1 MYEGNIMMKKL
12 CTLFLV
18 CALLLSAFC
27 LIAAAEEPTY
37 VFTVKGVNVGITG
50 EDAAVFTTQ
59 EAYEAGNPNWAITLV
74 LEVLDNG
81 TLKLKQEPIAGAGA
95 VPAGVKIGDGVVALV
110 VHSAG
115 SDISA
120 KDQYT
125 NVEGKLAAKEATVGM
140 YIVLDGIDLNAGT
153 GSGSASLYVN
163 APEGTPA
170 GESSD
175 DPSSEDPASEDTS
188 SETGTD
194 SSEVEPSADPADE
207 SSEAATSSQGASA
220 PEASAPTSANS
231 SDASS
236 NESESS
242 SGGIFI
248 VIIVVAAVVIVG
260 AVVFIVINRKK

>member
-1 MYEGNIMMKKL
+1 MKKL

-81 TLKLKQEPIAGAGA
+81 TLKLKQAPVVGAGA
-95 VPAGVKIGDGVVALV
+95 VPADVKIGDGVVALV

-120 KDQYT
+120 KDQYA
-125 NVEGKLAAKEATVGM
+125 NVEGKLVAKEATAGM
-140 YIVLDGIDLNAGT
+140 YIVLDGIDLDAGT
-153 GSGSASLYVN
+153 GSGSASLYAN

-170 GESSD
+170 GDPSD
-175 DPSSEDPASEDTS
+175 DPSDKPSSEDPASEDTS
-188 SETGTD
+188 SETGTE

-207 SSEAATSSQGASA
+207 SSETVTSSQGVSA
-220 PEASAPTSANS
+220 PETSAPTSANS

-236 NESESS
+236 NESESP
-242 SGGIFI
+242 SGVLFI
-248 VIIVVAAVVIVG
+248 VIIVVAAVVIIG
-260 AVVFIVINRKK
+260 AVVFIVIKRKK